1 MSDVLLGLGRSREQR
16 EAGGWPPRAVGRL
29 FPFLSDRGAGSQGSR
44 LVWSSDPWRPP
55 QLEAP
60 RSPSVTPQSRGTC
73 RAAVSPQRA
82 ISAHSQSGS
91 AWPWFSLAPPEGLS
105 AFLSWA
111 PRPALRG
118 VSYRIPASWRLHAP
132 SLPSALLGVGTRLS
146 PWSSCLSVSP
156 HGHVLTSR
164 AGRRSAPH
172 LAPARPRTAPVL
184 LGAAFPGLR
193 HRHRPHVRASRFALA
208 VFLIVGSSP
217 PIWCLLTSEWT

>member
-1 MSDVLLGLGRSREQR
+1 MVSKYHPRACCVSDVLLGLGRSREQR

-55 QLEAP
+55 PLESP

-105 AFLSWA
+105 AFLSRA

-118 VSYRIPASWRLHAP
+118 VGYRIPASWRPRACHSRRPCRLPSSGWGLASPLGLHAFP
-132 SLPSALLGVGTRLS
+132 CHPTA
-146 PWSSCLSVSP
+146 
-156 HGHVLTSR
+156 TS
-164 AGRRSAPH
+164 
-172 LAPARPRTAPVL
+172 
-184 LGAAFPGLR
+184 
-193 HRHRPHVRASRFALA
+193 
-208 VFLIVGSSP
+208 
-217 PIWCLLTSEWT
+217 